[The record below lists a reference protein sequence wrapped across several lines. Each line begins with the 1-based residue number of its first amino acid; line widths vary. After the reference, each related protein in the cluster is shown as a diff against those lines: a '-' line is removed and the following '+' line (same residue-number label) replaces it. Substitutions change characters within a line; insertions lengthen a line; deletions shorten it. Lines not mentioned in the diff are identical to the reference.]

1 MKDLVIA
8 IFNIFT
14 AVGKIF
20 TLARNLLFNLA
31 FLALILVLALS
42 LLPQRDLQLP
52 TRAILSLDLTGD
64 IVEERRTIN
73 AVEKMF
79 QDLVEENPTAGET
92 VLQNILDTIDSAT
105 ADSRV
110 VALVLN
116 LKDLGYGGLD
126 QLQAIGNSLHEFK
139 KSGKTVVAAGDYF
152 TQSQYY
158 LASYADKILLN
169 PLGGVELHGIGVY
182 RLYFREAM
190 EKLAINY
197 NIFKVGTYK
206 SALEPFTRNDM
217 SPEDRQQNQTW
228 LSSLWQVYLDG
239 IIDRRKLSKEAV
251 HGYTD
256 QIDLSLAT
264 TKGDLAQLALQTGL
278 VDQLMTREEVS
289 KFLAAIAS
297 DRDGEPAI
305 ISSLD
310 YADSVIP
317 AYDKIDWQGDK
328 VGLIIAEGN
337 ILPGKQPPGLI
348 GGDSLAELIKEARD
362 DKQVKALVLRIN
374 SGGGSAFA
382 SEVIRQELL
391 LLQKSGKPVVV
402 SMGTVAASGGY
413 WIAADADEIW
423 ASEATITGSIGIF
436 GAIPT
441 FEKTLASLGV
451 RSDGIGTTPLAA
463 GLDLTQPLPDPLKN
477 AIQQAVTH
485 SYNRFLDIVSSGR
498 ELEKLRVGELAE
510 GRIYSGRKALE
521 LGLVDKIGTLEGAIE
536 AAAALAGTSDYI
548 TEYIQPA
555 VSFKEHLLHL
565 LSSVVPAIG
574 TVSTNDRWSLLAKAA
589 DYLSTRLNE
598 LNFLVDPRGVY
609 AHCLTKPI
617 L

>member
-8 IFNIFT
+8 IFNIFK

-20 TLARNLLFNLA
+20 TLARNLLLNLV
-31 FLALILVLALS
+31 FLALTLVLVLS
-42 LLPQRDLQLP
+42 LLPQRGQQLP

-64 IVEERRTIN
+64 IVEEQRTIN

-79 QDLVEENPTAGET
+79 QDMVEDNPTAGET

-116 LKDLGYGGLD
+116 LKDLGSGGLD
-126 QLQAIGNSLHEFK
+126 QLQAIGNSLNEFK

-152 TQSQYY
+152 TQTQYY

-206 SALEPFTRNDM
+206 SALEPFTRDDM

-239 IIDRRKLSKEAV
+239 IIDRRKISRESLR
-251 HGYTD
+251 GYTD

-264 TKGDLAQLALQTGL
+264 TKGDVAQLALQTGL
-278 VDQLMTREEVS
+278 VDQLATRGEVA
-289 KFLAAIAS
+289 KYLAAIAS
-297 DRDGEPAI
+297 DGDGEPAI
-305 ISSLD
+305 ISSRD
-310 YADSVIP
+310 YADYVIP
-317 AYDKIDWQGDK
+317 SYDKIDWQGDK

-374 SGGGSAFA
+374 TGGGSAFA

-451 RSDGIGTTPLAA
+451 RSDGTGTTPLAA

-477 AIQQAVTH
+477 AIQQAVAH
-485 SYNRFLDIVSSGR
+485 NYNRFLDIVASGR
-498 ELEKLRVGELAE
+498 ELEKLRVDELAE
-510 GRIYSGRKALE
+510 GRVYSGSKAVE
-521 LGLVDKIGTLEGAIE
+521 LGLVDKIGTLEAAIE

-548 TEYIQPA
+548 TEYIQPTA
-555 VSFKEHLLHL
+555 SFKERLLYM
-565 LSSVVPAIG
+565 LSSAIPAMG
-574 TVSTNDRWSLLAKAA
+574 SASSRDRWLLLAEAA
-589 DYLSTRLNE
+589 DYLNARLNE

-609 AHCLTKPI
+609 AHCLVRPV

>member
-8 IFNIFT
+8 IFNIFK

-20 TLARNLLFNLA
+20 TVARNLLLNLV
-31 FLALILVLALS
+31 FLALTLVLALS
-42 LLPQRDLQLP
+42 LLPQRSQQLP
-52 TRAILSLDLTGD
+52 TRAILSLDLAGD
-64 IVEERRTIN
+64 IVEEQRTIN

-79 QDLVEENPTAGET
+79 QDMVEDNPTAGKT

-116 LKDLGYGGLD
+116 LKDLGSGGLD
-126 QLQAIGNSLHEFK
+126 QLQAIGNSLNEFK

-152 TQSQYY
+152 TQTQYY

-206 SALEPFTRNDM
+206 SALEPFTRDDM

-239 IIDRRKLSKEAV
+239 IIDRRKVSKESLR
-251 HGYTD
+251 GYTD

-264 TKGDLAQLALQTGL
+264 TKGDIAQLALQTGL
-278 VDQLMTREEVS
+278 VDQLATRGEVARY
-289 KFLAAIAS
+289 LAAIAS
-297 DRDGEPAI
+297 DADGEPAI
-305 ISSLD
+305 ISSRA
-310 YADSVIP
+310 YADYVIP
-317 AYDKIDWQGDK
+317 SYDKIDWQGDK

-374 SGGGSAFA
+374 TGGGSAFA

-391 LLQKSGKPVVV
+391 LLRKSGKPVVV

-413 WIAADADEIW
+413 WIAADAHEIW

-451 RSDGIGTTPLAA
+451 RSDGTGTTPLAA

-477 AIQQAVTH
+477 AIQQAVAH
-485 SYNRFLDIVSSGR
+485 NYNRFLDIVASGR
-498 ELEKLRVGELAE
+498 KLEKLHVDELAE
-510 GRIYSGRKALE
+510 GRVYSGRKAVE
-521 LGLVDKIGTLEGAIE
+521 LGLVDKIGPLEAAIE

-548 TEYIQPA
+548 TEYIRPT
-555 VSFKEHLLHL
+555 VSFKERLLYM
-565 LSSVVPAIG
+565 LSSVLPAMG
-574 TVSTNDRWSLLAKAA
+574 SASSTNYWSLLAEAA
-589 DYLSTRLNE
+589 DYFNARLNE
-598 LNFLVDPRGVY
+598 LNFLIDPRGVY
-609 AHCLTKPI
+609 AHCLVRPV